1 VSPLIR
7 LSTELVDFSYC
18 LGDDFCIHT
27 CWQMSCYAFQYAFQ
41 CHFNLNI
48 LNVPELS
55 SKLECDQYCCDVG
68 GQNLVLLKPKCVSVY
83 ILTEW
88 STPIIPSSANTK
100 HAGN

>member
-1 VSPLIR
+1 MHSHLLADELI
-7 LSTELVDFSYC
+7 
-18 LGDDFCIHT
+18 CISI
-27 CWQMSCYAFQYAFQ
+27 CIPMPFQP
-41 CHFNLNI
+41 NI
-48 LNVPELS
+48 LTFPELS

-88 STPIIPSSANTK
+88 STPIIPRSANTK